1 LVINAT
7 ALTNVELVF
16 ALVAFA
22 CIQAVQNA
30 MGIVTLVL
38 RVIVARSRRPVSHY
52 QMEVIAWT
60 LFSVNQVYLVLE
72 ENAVPYQM
80 EE

>member
-1 LVINAT
+1 MGAT
-7 ALTNVELVF
+7 ALTNVERAF

-22 CIQAVQNA
+22 CTRAAHNA

-38 RVIVARSRRPVSHY
+38 RIIVARSRRPVSHY